1 MNASKIV
8 RSLITALVLGLGA
21 ASVPVAMAQQPFV
34 LVPDGPGGGGNS
46 AHRAVATTN
55 LNVRSGPGP
64 NNPVVHVLQRG
75 EEVDILRCSNGWC
88 LVESRGPTGWAARNY
103 LRDIIQTGPAPRP
116 PVVQPPRPPVVQPP
130 VGQSSVCFF
139 DQANF
144 RGRSFCAWPGDS
156 EANLGSWGDRIV
168 SVRVNGRAA
177 VDICQSR
184 NFRNCTFFDR
194 DVPSLNR
201 WLANNVGSYRVL
213 R

>member
-8 RSLITALVLGLGA
+8 RSLIAAVVLALGA

-34 LVPDGPGGGGNS
+34 LVPDGPSGGVSN
-46 AHRAVATTN
+46 RAVATTN

-88 LVESRGPTGWAARNY
+88 LVESRGPTGWATRNY
-103 LRDIIQTGPAPRP
+103 LRDIIQTGPG
-116 PVVQPPRPPVVQPP
+116 PRPPVVQPP
-130 VGQSSVCFF
+130 VIRPPVQPPVGQSNVCFY
-139 DQANF
+139 DQPNF

-156 EANLGSWGDRIV
+156 EARLGSWGDRIM
-168 SVRVNGRAA
+168 SVEVNGRAA
-177 VDICQSR
+177 VDVCASS
-184 NFRNCTFFDR
+184 NFRNCSFFDR
-194 DVPSLNR
+194 DVPVLNR
-201 WLANNVGSYRVL
+201 MLQNNVGSYRVL